1 MTSQAVEKKDNKE
14 ICSRHGVP
22 LKIRLKDN
30 ILVPGCGEPSY
41 ELVCPLC
48 KQEK

>member
-14 ICSRHGVP
+14 ICSRHGVALEIKP
-22 LKIRLKDN
+22 KNDKLA
-30 ILVPGCGEPSY
+30 PGCGEPPY